1 MRRPP
6 GATQRSQLRPIGN
19 GGTIAVMTPP
29 GRLVA
34 FAATRDLDRAERFY
48 RDVLGLPILNK
59 NPYAIAFDNDGTE
72 LRVTLVAALA
82 QAPYTVLGWS
92 VDDLTAQVARLRDRG
107 VQFTRYPGMEQDA
120 DDAWTAPDGTRVAWF
135 TDPDGSVLSLHETG

>member
-1 MRRPP
+1 MSAHPDDLRR
-6 GATQRSQLRPIGN
+6 TRN

-48 RDVLGLPILNK
+48 GGVLGLDILTK
-59 NPYAIAFDNDGTE
+59 NPHAIAFDNEGTE
-72 LRVTLVAALA
+72 LRLTLVATKA

-92 VDDLTAQVARLRDRG
+92 VDDLTARVAELRDRG
-107 VQFTRYPGMEQDA
+107 VSFTRYPGMEQDA

-135 TDPDGSVLSLHETG
+135 TDPDGSVLSLHETA

>member
-1 MRRPP
+1 
-6 GATQRSQLRPIGN
+6 LRPIGN

-48 RDVLGLPILNK
+48 RDVLGLPILTK
-59 NPYAIAFDNDGTE
+59 NPHAIAFDNDGTE

-107 VQFTRYPGMEQDA
+107 VRFTRYPGMAQDA

>member
-1 MRRPP
+1 
-6 GATQRSQLRPIGN
+6 LRPIGN

-48 RDVLGLPILNK
+48 RDVLGLPILTK
-59 NPYAIAFDNDGTE
+59 NPHAIAFDNDGTE
-72 LRVTLVAALA
+72 LRVTLVAAFA
-82 QAPYTVLGWS
+82 HAPYTVLGWS
-92 VDDLTAQVARLRDRG
+92 VEDLTAQVSRLRDRG
-107 VQFTRYPGMEQDA
+107 VTFTRYPGMEQDA

-135 TDPDGSVLSLHETG
+135 TDPDGSVLSLHETA

>member
-1 MRRPP
+1 M
-6 GATQRSQLRPIGN
+6 RPIGN

-48 RDVLGLPILNK
+48 RDVLGLPILTK
-59 NPYAIAFDNDGTE
+59 NPHAIAFDNDGTE
-72 LRVTLVAALA
+72 LRVTLVAALV
-82 QAPYTVLGWS
+82 QTPYTVLGWS

-107 VQFTRYPGMEQDA
+107 VRFTRYPGMAQDA